1 MPRSTRHFPS
11 SVVED
16 VFPAWVLT
24 LASVPALGS
33 WELGVGRWEL
43 WELAVG
49 SLAGGGVLAL
59 AVGSLAVGEFW
70 ELARWEFWEFG
81 RWELIGRWEL
91 CSWELTASG
100 ELIEQASPQ

>member
-49 SLAGGGVLAL
+49 SFGSWPLGVWELARW
-59 AVGSLAVGEFW
+59 EFW
-70 ELARWEFWEFG
+70 ELARWEFWELAVGSFG
-81 RWELIGRWEL
+81 
-91 CSWELTASG
+91 SWSLGVNWALG
-100 ELIEQASPQ
+100 VV